1 MSTSANITTAKAVRT
16 SRVGRAPIT
25 IPSGVEVKI
34 QGLNLS
40 AKGPKGHMTMS
51 LHPFVQV
58 TLDNNEVKVQPHSA
72 SGKPITGPDKK
83 LYRSIAGTVRANI
96 SNAVNGVS
104 QGFERKLLLVGVG
117 YRAQSKGKILSLSLG
132 FSHPTDFDVPEGVTI
147 ETPTQTEILI
157 KGANKE
163 LVGLV
168 ASQIRKIRGPEPYK
182 GKGVRYSDEVIELKE
197 TKKK

>member
-1 MSTSANITTAKAVRT
+1 MSTSRI
-16 SRVGRAPIT
+16 GRKPVT
-25 IPSGVEVKI
+25 VPSGVDVKI
-34 QGLNLS
+34 QDQKMS
-40 AKGPKGHMTMS
+40 VKGPKGSLTIP
-51 LHPFVQV
+51 LHPYVLV
-58 TLDNNEVKVQPHSA
+58 TIDKNEIKVAPNSIN
-72 SGKPITGPDKK
+72 KRLITGASSK

-96 SNAVNGVS
+96 YNLIHGVT

-117 YRAQSKGKILSLSLG
+117 YRAQSKGKVLSLSLG
-132 FSHPTDFDVPEGVTI
+132 FSHPTDFNVPEGVTI

-168 ASQIRKIRGPEPYK
+168 AAQIRSIRGPEPYK
-182 GKGVRYSDEVIELKE
+182 GKGVRYANEVIELKE